1 MPNGLILQTSCNQGL
16 TFKNSSRLW
25 RAGDFI
31 KVIPDLTQD
40 RTVPI
45 SIRQELHN
53 LPILVMLRFG
63 GWGLISRRR
72 KERLVRLEEELAS
85 KE

>member
-1 MPNGLILQTSCNQGL
+1 M
-16 TFKNSSRLW
+16 
-25 RAGDFI
+25 
-31 KVIPDLTQD
+31 KVTPDLTQD
-40 RTVPI
+40 RTVLI

-63 GWGLISRRR
+63 GWGFINRRR
-72 KERLVRLEEELAS
+72 KERLVRLGEELAL

>member
-1 MPNGLILQTSCNQGL
+1 M
-16 TFKNSSRLW
+16 
-25 RAGDFI
+25 
-31 KVIPDLTQD
+31 KVTPDLTQD

-63 GWGLISRRR
+63 GGGW
-72 KERLVRLEEELAS
+72 LVEGEKRDWLVLGRSWHQRNNKDYAS
-85 KE
+85 QA

>member
-1 MPNGLILQTSCNQGL
+1 M
-16 TFKNSSRLW
+16 
-25 RAGDFI
+25 

-40 RTVPI
+40 RTVLI

-63 GWGLISRRR
+63 GGGSLIGGKRDWLDLGRSWH
-72 KERLVRLEEELAS
+72 
-85 KE
+85 